1 MILSKWLRK
10 TNFTSSNDGYK
21 GKTQQEHQKLICDFV
36 KFHNIHWSRKESFN
50 IGWGIWTQV
59 WPGRLEFERTNLQ
72 IDRRIQMKEL
82 VYDNWLWVLNSDY
95 SVWLKLK
102 QVEIVFKG

>member
-21 GKTQQEHQKLICDFV
+21 GKTQQEHQKLICDFA